1 MAPLRQAEDRQ
12 VAMKAAHD
20 RYQLPQMKASDADR
34 DAVVAAL
41 SEHFQAGRLTSE
53 ELDERTGRALT
64 ARTLDEL
71 GELTADL
78 PAVRPAGPAP
88 VVRPRGLGYPL
99 LAPVAAALAALAMA
113 ALVLGVG
120 EGRYG
125 WGWWWVIPAGLLLAR
140 RLAGRGSVHR
150 DSGRN

>member
-1 MAPLRQAEDRQ
+1 LAPLRQAEDGQ
-12 VAMKAAHD
+12 VAMSAAQD
-20 RYQLPQMKASDADR
+20 RYRLPQMKASDADR

-41 SEHFQAGRLTSE
+41 SEHFQTGRLTRE
-53 ELDERTGRALT
+53 ELDERAGRALT

-71 GELTADL
+71 DELTADL
-78 PAVRPAGPAP
+78 PAIRPAGPAP

-99 LAPVAAALAALAMA
+99 LAPVAAALAALAIA

-120 EGRYG
+120 DGRHG
-125 WGWWWVIPAGLLLAR
+125 WDWWWVIPAGLLFAR
-140 RLAGRGSVHR
+140 RLAGRGGVHR